1 MSDAKKKNS
10 ALPVV
15 IGIVLSAGAAVFLLS
30 RVSFADLWGAMKS
43 ADARWFVPALA
54 LFFVVFA
61 LRAWRWAVLL
71 GGTPFA
77 ATWHANVIGYFFNAT
92 LPLRVGEIARAYV
105 ISRNAKVSMTR
116 ALSGV
121 VAERLL
127 DLATVVIMFA
137 WFAQRIPMREAF
149 TRAAAAG
156 SILVIVGV
164 LGGAFVVIKG
174 DAVDRMLRPR
184 LEKRFGVE
192 RADSMLGKLLQLR
205 QGLAAVGSPRSLAM
219 SLGLTVL
226 IWIVT
231 VAVAW
236 TCLQAFMPGSF
247 DEAGLVVVTENL
259 GGALPSAPGG
269 LGIVQGFAT
278 SALVVPFHVPE
289 SLALAFVLVW
299 SFSQTILIIV
309 LGIISIG
316 RVGLSFS
323 EIRDGAQ
330 TKTTP

>member
-1 MSDAKKKNS
+1 MSESKNS
-10 ALPVV
+10 KTALPVV
-15 IGIVLSAGAAVFLLS
+15 IGIVLSIVAAVFLLS
-30 RVSFADLWGAMKS
+30 RVSFTDLWVAIKG
-43 ADARWFVPALA
+43 ADAKWLVPSLA

-77 ATWHANVIGYFFNAT
+77 PTWHANVIGYFFNST

-105 ISRNAKVSMTR
+105 VSRNTKVSMAR

-121 VAERLL
+121 VVERLF
-127 DLATVVIMFA
+127 DLATVVLMFA

-156 SILVIVGV
+156 SVLVIVGV
-164 LGGAFVVIKG
+164 VGGAFVVIKG

-184 LEKRFGVE
+184 LEKRFGSE
-192 RADSMLGKLLQLR
+192 RADSLLGKVLQLR
-205 QGLAAVGSPRSLAM
+205 EGLAAVGSPRRLAT
-219 SLGLTVL
+219 SFALTIAVWITTVL
-226 IWIVT
+226 LCWV
-231 VAVAW
+231 
-236 TCLQAFMPGSF
+236 CLQAFMPGTL
-247 DEAGLVVVTENL
+247 DEAGLVVVTANL

-278 SALVVPFHVPE
+278 SALVVPFHVPS

-299 SFSQTILIIV
+299 SFGQSVLILV
-309 LGIISIG
+309 LGFISIG
-316 RVGLSFS
+316 RVGLSFR
-323 EIRDGAQ
+323 EIRQGAQ
-330 TKTTP
+330 SKTD